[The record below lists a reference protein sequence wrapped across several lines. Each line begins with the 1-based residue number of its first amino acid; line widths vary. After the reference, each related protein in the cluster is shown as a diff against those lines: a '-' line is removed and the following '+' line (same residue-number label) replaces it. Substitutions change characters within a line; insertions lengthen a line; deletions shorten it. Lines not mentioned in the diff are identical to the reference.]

1 VQAVE
6 EMGLDSSI
14 DETPFPRT
22 LHNMIEVS
30 LMWAVWLHSRGR
42 GPDTMLRSELG
53 FAKWDENIRDR
64 RREVQELEALYE
76 LGGLQA
82 APEQQ
87 KQKRRD

>member
-6 EMGLDSSI
+6 EMGLDSCI
-14 DETPFPRT
+14 DDVPFPRT

-42 GPDTMLRSELG
+42 GPDTMVRSERG

-64 RREVQELEALYE
+64 RREVQELEALYK
-76 LGGLQA
+76 LGDFQT
-82 APEQQ
+82 APGQQ